1 MNILS
6 VCRVLVTALIAGI
19 ALPGCTT
26 DLSAPSYQKAAEE
39 PHYDGP
45 PKVIYRIDDHRF
57 VSLENYDRCYGD
69 TYYNNTRLGIRHKL
83 ARGGGIVTYLGRL
96 IIDDPTEM
104 NVVIPSAPGGG
115 CSSRGCNA
123 SLVYSTDGGNTFH
136 GMYYIEGSQAASK
149 DSERYTIA
157 VTKDKFYVAE
167 RSYNSFNRDLYVKE
181 YPLVRGIDFDQPYPP
196 GVHGRNFAAPDTPTF
211 PVGIRTP
218 SGQDRFI
225 CDMSVS
231 DGTSKK

>member
-1 MNILS
+1 MNIRS

-26 DLSAPSYQKAAEE
+26 DLSALSYEKAVEE

-45 PKVIYRIDDHRF
+45 PKVIYRIDNHRF
-57 VSLENYDRCYGD
+57 VALENYKRCYGD

-83 ARGGGIVTYLGRL
+83 ARGGIVDYAGRL
-96 IIDDPTEM
+96 IVDDPTEM

-136 GMYYIEGSQAASK
+136 GMYYIEGSQAVTK

-157 VTKDKFYVAE
+157 VTKDAFFVAKKV
-167 RSYNSFNRDLYVKE
+167 SDTTGLVVTAK
-181 YPLVRGIDFDQPYPP
+181 YPLLP
-196 GVHGRNFAAPDTPTF
+196 GHVYGEGKDLPEGKRVEFNAKMPSSLH
-211 PVGIRTP
+211 TP
-218 SGQDRFI
+218 SGQDRFV
-225 CDMSVS
+225 CDIWAS
-231 DGTSKK
+231 DGASKK

>member
-1 MNILS
+1 MNIRS

-26 DLSAPSYQKAAEE
+26 DLSALSYEKAAEE

-83 ARGGGIVTYLGRL
+83 ARGGGIVTYSGRL

-157 VTKDKFYVAE
+157 VAKDA
-167 RSYNSFNRDLYVKE
+167 LYVSKRAS
-181 YPLVRGIDFDQPYPP
+181 YTTDTTTDRFPLVPGYVYDKGIGLPAGKRIEFD
-196 GVHGRNFAAPDTPTF
+196 VKF
-211 PVGIRTP
+211 PSWLKTP

-225 CDMSVS
+225 CDKSVAGGPS
-231 DGTSKK
+231 EQGRE